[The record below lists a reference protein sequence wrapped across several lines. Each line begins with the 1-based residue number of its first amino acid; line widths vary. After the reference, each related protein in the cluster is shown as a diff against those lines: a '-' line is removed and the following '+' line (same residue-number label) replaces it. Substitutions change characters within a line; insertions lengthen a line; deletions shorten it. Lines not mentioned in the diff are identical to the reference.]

1 MLTVTQNGPVTH
13 MTLARPEVRNALS
26 DTLIAQLFQAFSGL
40 DEGCRAV
47 VLSGEGKSFCAG
59 GDLEW
64 MRRAANYTEE
74 QNYQDALALAHLY
87 DVISKCHPVVIARI
101 NGHAFGGG
109 AGLVAACDV
118 AISADSA
125 LFSFSEVKLGLVP
138 ATISR
143 FVVPKIGH
151 GHARALFSTGEPFDA
166 VHAQRIGLV
175 HRVCGLEELDRQ
187 VEEVVAHVLK
197 SGPLAVHR
205 SKLLA
210 QQSVGSNE
218 ENARLLAQMRSTP
231 EAQEG
236 ITAFLEKRPA
246 SFVSAL

>member
-1 MLTVTQNGPVTH
+1 MLTVTHDGPVTH
-13 MTLARPEVRNALS
+13 ITLARPEVRNALS
-26 DTLIAQLFQAFSGL
+26 DVLISQLFEAFSGL
-40 DEGCRAV
+40 GDGCRAV
-47 VLSGEGKSFCAG
+47 VLAGEGKSFCAG

-64 MRRAANYTEE
+64 MRRAAGYTEE
-74 QNYQDALALAHLY
+74 ENYFDALALAHLY
-87 DVISKCHPVVIARI
+87 EAVSTCRPVVIARI

-151 GHARALFSTGEPFDA
+151 GHARALFTTGEPFGAD
-166 VHAQRIGLV
+166 HAQRIGLV
-175 HRVCGLEELDRQ
+175 HRVCELDQLDAQ
-187 VEEVVAHVLK
+187 VADVLAHVLK
-197 SGPLAVHR
+197 SGPEAVHR

-210 QQSVGSNE
+210 QQPAGSNE
-218 ENARLLAQMRSTP
+218 DNARLLASVRATP

-236 ITAFLEKRPA
+236 ISAFLEKRPA
-246 SFVSAL
+246 SFVNA